1 MTTFATFCGSLGT
14 TSSNASLLETL
25 GASLLSRG
33 ATVRSFDALAEIPGL
48 SQGESPSAV
57 AEFRRFIEQADA
69 LIIAAPEYAG
79 GVAGVAKNAL
89 DWLVE
94 SGSLYGKPAAVLSA
108 GTTGGPF
115 ARAQLTRTLS
125 WQGAH
130 VIASLGVSTPK
141 TQRDAD
147 GQWSETVRSNLQDV
161 AETLLASLSDESV
174 MRRHCTRVLSEYDI
188 DVGRFGWAEPAQ
200 APSGPT

>member
-1 MTTFATFCGSLGT
+1 MTTVATFCGSLGT
-14 TSSNASLLETL
+14 TSSNASLLETIAAVL
-25 GASLLSRG
+25 TSRG
-33 ATVRSFDALAEIPGL
+33 ATVRAFEGLSEIPGL
-48 SQGESPSAV
+48 MQGQSPPAV
-57 AEFRRFIEQADA
+57 AEFRRLIEQADA
-69 LIIAAPEYAG
+69 LVIAAPEYAG

-94 SGSLYGKPAAVLSA
+94 SGSLDRKPAVVLSA

-130 VIASLGVSTPK
+130 VVASMGVSTPR

-147 GQWSETVRSNLQDV
+147 GQWNQAVREGLEDT
-161 AETLLASLSDESV
+161 AGTLLTSLCDESV
-174 MRRHCTRVLSEYDI
+174 MRRHCSGVLGEYGI
-188 DVGRFGWAEPAQ
+188 DVGRFGWTDPPA
-200 APSGPT
+200 S

>member
-1 MTTFATFCGSLGT
+1 MTTIATFCGSLGT

-33 ATVRSFDALAEIPGL
+33 ATVRSFDALAEVPGL
-48 SQGESPSAV
+48 SQGESPPAV

-130 VIASLGVSTPK
+130 VIASLGISAPK
-141 TQRDAD
+141 TQRDPN
-147 GQWSETVRSNLQDV
+147 GQWNEAVRASLEDV
-161 AETLLASLSDESV
+161 AETLLGSFSDESV
-174 MRRHCTRVLSEYDI
+174 MRRHCTRVLGEYDI
-188 DVGRFGWAEPAQ
+188 DVSRFGWAESLPA
-200 APSGPT
+200 SSDPT

>member
-1 MTTFATFCGSLGT
+1 MSTVAMFCGSLGAS
-14 TSSNASLLETL
+14 SSNASLLETL
-25 GASLLSRG
+25 ETSLVSRG
-33 ATVRSFDALAEIPGL
+33 TTVHSFDNLAEIPGL
-48 SQGESPSAV
+48 SPGQNSPAV
-57 AEFRRFIEQADA
+57 TELRSFIEQADA
-69 LIIAAPEYAG
+69 VVIAAPEYAG

-130 VIASLGVSTPK
+130 VIASMGVSAPK
-141 TQRDAD
+141 TQRDASGVWNED
-147 GQWSETVRSNLQDV
+147 VRSGLEETT
-161 AETLLASLSDESV
+161 ETLLASLCDESV
-174 MRRHCTRVLSEYDI
+174 MRRHCTRVLGEYGI
-188 DVGRFGWAEPAQ
+188 DVGRFGW
-200 APSGPT
+200 T